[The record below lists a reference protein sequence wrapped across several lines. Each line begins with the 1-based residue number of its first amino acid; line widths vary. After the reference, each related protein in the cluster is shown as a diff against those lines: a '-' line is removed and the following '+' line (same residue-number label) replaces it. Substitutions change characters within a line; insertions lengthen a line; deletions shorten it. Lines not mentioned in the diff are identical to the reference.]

1 MFKPV
6 NKSINFPDMEKDILE
21 WWEKHGVV
29 KKYLNKNQNS
39 SKRYSFIDGPIT
51 ANNPM
56 GVHHAWGRTY
66 KDLFQRYYAMKGY
79 DQRFQNGFDGQ
90 GLWIEV
96 EVEKELQF
104 KSKKDIEVFGVD
116 KFVNLCKQRVMKFA
130 DIQSQQSIR
139 LGYWMNW
146 DNSYHTMSDENNY
159 MIWQFLKKC
168 FERGLIYEGTDVM
181 PWCPRCGTGLSEHE
195 IATEGYKDIVH
206 DSLFVLFPLKSVP
219 NESLLI
225 WTTTPWTLTANTGVA
240 VNPEIDYVKAK
251 LENGNMVYVAKERL
265 KYIGSDLE
273 VVTELKGSE
282 LIGLT
287 YDGPFDFLPSQQ
299 KVERKVVPSDTVT
312 TEEGTGLV
320 HMAPA
325 AGKEDFIIGKA
336 EGLAIISPIDDQG
349 KFLAN
354 FGSFSG
360 RTVFEVKGDIINSLQ
375 EREILFRVEKYKHR
389 YPVCWRCD
397 TELVFRLVDEW
408 FISMDGLRSEIA
420 TVVKQ
425 VNWIPEFGL
434 QRELDWLKNM
444 SDWMI
449 SKKRYWGLALPI
461 YKCSCGHFDVIGS
474 KEELKER
481 AVEGFEEF
489 EGNSPHKPWID
500 KVVIECQSC
509 GGKVKR
515 ILDVGNPWLDA
526 GIVAFSTLEYNKNK
540 NYWKKWYPADMITE
554 SFPGQFRNWFYS
566 FLTMSTVL
574 ESSIPTKAIFGYAL
588 VRDEKGNEMHK
599 SKGNAVWFDDAAEEM
614 GVDVMRWLYTRQNP
628 SSNLNFG
635 YGIGDEIRR
644 RHIIP
649 LWNVYSFFV
658 TYANIDSFN
667 PTDEFIPFS
676 DISDHDKWIISELN
690 ILIRDVSIA
699 LEHFQPDVA
708 SHRVEDFLEILSNWY
723 VRRSRRRFWKS
734 GEFKPG
740 QEFDSEKLMAYQTLY
755 TCLVSLSKLIAPF
768 MPFLAEEIY
777 QNLANSFGLGCESVH
792 LEGYPQTDENLI
804 LSDLSKANTLALR
817 VCSLARSLRTSM
829 GVGIRQPL
837 SQLRVWIDK
846 NEEKPFLLKMEKLI
860 CDELNIKELKSINKK
875 ELSEYVDFQL
885 DVDYS
890 VLGPI
895 FGAKLNKVVSHLN
908 KMQLEKLMSIV
919 ETSTSDCIKV
929 DVFDVPI
936 TGIRFQPINKKDSI
950 TKMEKDLAV
959 VLDTKITKNLE
970 MEGIAREIV
979 HRVQTL
985 RRDAEFE
992 LTDQVNLTYFTESPV
1007 IEGAINAFEN
1017 HIMSEVLATKIN
1029 KTSSGKNSKMIEY
1042 TIRGDLLF
1050 VEVLPS
1056 SNS

>member
-1 MFKPV
+1 MFTSV
-6 NKSINFPDMEKDILE
+6 DKSINFPNMEKNILE
-21 WWEKHGVV
+21 WWEKHGIV

-116 KFVNLCKQRVMKFA
+116 KFVSMCKKRVTKFA
-130 DIQSQQSIR
+130 DIQTQQSIR
-139 LGYWMNW
+139 LGYWMDW

-168 FERGLIYEGTDVM
+168 FQRGLIYEGTDVM

-206 DSLFVLFPLKSVP
+206 DSLYVLFPLTSAP

-225 WTTTPWTLTANTGVA
+225 WTTTPWTLTANTAVA
-240 VNPEIDYVKAK
+240 VNPKICYLKVKVDD
-251 LENGNMVYVAKERL
+251 GHIVYIAKERL
-265 KYIGSDLE
+265 RNIGTELE
-273 VVTELKGSE
+273 VIGELKGSE
-282 LIGLT
+282 LVGLT
-287 YDGPFDFLPSQQ
+287 YEGPFDFLPSQQ
-299 KVERKVVPSDTVT
+299 NVKRRVVPSDTVT

-325 AGKEDFIIGKA
+325 AGKEDFIVGKA
-336 EGLAIISPIDDQG
+336 EGLSIISPIDDQG
-349 KFLAN
+349 IFLEE
-354 FGSFSG
+354 FGDFSG
-360 RTVFEVKGDIINSLQ
+360 RNVFDVTEDIINSLR
-375 EREILFRVEKYKHR
+375 ERGILFRVEKYKHR

-408 FISMDGLRSEIA
+408 FISMDGLRNEIA

-444 SDWMI
+444 DDWMI

-461 YKCSCGHFDVIGS
+461 YKCVCGHFEVIGS

-481 AVEGFEEF
+481 AIEGFDEF
-489 EGNSPHKPWID
+489 EGHSPHKPWID
-500 KVVIECQSC
+500 KITIACEIC
-509 GGKVKR
+509 GERVQR

-526 GIVAFSTLEYNKNK
+526 GIVAFSTLGYNKNK
-540 NYWKKWYPADMITE
+540 DYWQKWYPADMITE

-574 ESSIPTKAIFGYAL
+574 ESSIPTKTIFGYAL
-588 VRDEKGNEMHK
+588 VKDEKGNEMHK
-599 SKGNAVWFDDAAEEM
+599 SKGNAIWFDDAAEKM

-628 SSNLNFG
+628 SANLNFG

-658 TYANIDSFN
+658 TYAKIDSFS
-667 PTDEFIPFS
+667 PIGEFIPFT
-676 DISDHDKWIISELN
+676 DISDHDKWIITELH
-690 ILIRDVSIA
+690 ILIRDVCLA
-699 LEHFQPDVA
+699 LDSFQPDIA
-708 SHRVEDFLEILSNWY
+708 SRNVEEFLELLSNWY

-740 QEFDSEKLMAYQTLY
+740 NEVDVEKLMAYQTLY
-755 TCLVSLSKLIAPF
+755 TCLVTLSKLIAPF
-768 MPFLAEEIY
+768 MPFLAEEMY
-777 QNLANSFGLGCESVH
+777 QNLVTSFNLGYESVH
-792 LEGYPQTDENLI
+792 LEDYPQADEDLI
-804 LSDLSKANTLALR
+804 LTDLSRANTLALR
-817 VCSLARSLRTSM
+817 VCSLSRSLRTSI

-837 SQLRVWIDK
+837 SELRVWIDD
-846 NEEKPFLLKMEKLI
+846 NEGKTFLPKIEKLI
-860 CDELNIKELKSINKK
+860 CDELNIKELKLINKK

-885 DVDYS
+885 DIDYS

-895 FGAKLNKVVSHLN
+895 FGAKLNTVVNKLN
-908 KMQLEKLMSIV
+908 KMELEELMIIV
-919 ETSTSDCIKV
+919 EMSKSDYVKI
-929 DVFDVPI
+929 DEFEIPI
-936 TGIRFQPINKKDSI
+936 SGVRFQPINKKDSI

-979 HRVQTL
+979 HRIQTL
-985 RRDAEFE
+985 RRDAELE
-992 LTDQVNLTYFTESPV
+992 LTDQVILSYFTESV
-1007 IEGAINAFEN
+1007 LIEDAVNTFKE
-1017 HIMSEVLATKIN
+1017 HIMSEILATTIN
-1029 KTSSGKNSKMIEY
+1029 KRTSIKNTKMIEY

-1050 VEVLPS
+1050 VEVLPT